1 MTFTSPL
8 FLLALVPVAA
18 LAVAY
23 MVLRRR
29 RTRYAVRFATLPML
43 DRVAPVRP
51 RWRRHLAT
59 ALVLLALAAFATAA
73 AGPQMRLRVPYEQ
86 ATVIVALD
94 VSGSMEAQDV
104 PPDRL
109 TAAKAAAV
117 EFVRDLPETVQVGA
131 VAFAGDAT
139 LVAPVTDDRALVE
152 NAIGSLEADGAT
164 AIGEAV
170 FTAAGEVLRQAAA
183 SAPADPA
190 GGTPGDTT
198 RGATGGDP
206 ADDVGAVPADPIPA
220 RLVLLSDGFN
230 TAGRSPADSVR
241 AALEAQMP
249 VSTIAYGT
257 PGGVIGNGVRTQSA
271 PADADSLRRLAE
283 ETGGHF
289 YSAESG
295 AELDQVYEDIGSSIG
310 WRTETTLVTTPL
322 ILLGLG
328 LAVVAT
334 ALSLRW
340 FSRLV

>member
-8 FLLALVPVAA
+8 FLLALLPVAA
-18 LAVAY
+18 LAAAY
-23 MVLRRR
+23 LVLQRR
-29 RTRYAVRFATLPML
+29 RTRYAVRFATLQML
-43 DRVAPVRP
+43 DRVAPTRP

-73 AGPQMRLRVPYEQ
+73 AGPQMQLRVPYER
-86 ATVIVALD
+86 ATVIVAID

-104 PPDRL
+104 PPDRM
-109 TAAKAAAV
+109 TAAKEAAV
-117 EFVRDLPETVQVGA
+117 QFVRELPETVQVGV
-131 VAFAGDAT
+131 VAFSRDAD
-139 LVAPVTDDRALVE
+139 LVAPVSADRVLVE
-152 NAIGSLEADGAT
+152 EAIEALQPGGGT

-170 FTAAGEVLRQAAA
+170 FASAEEVVRQAAA
-183 SAPADPA
+183 NSESSD
-190 GGTPGDTT
+190 GGTPTPD
-198 RGATGGDP
+198 GAESE
-206 ADDVGAVPADPIPA
+206 AEPIPA

-230 TAGRSPADSVR
+230 TVGRSPAESVP
-241 AALEAQMP
+241 AALDAHMP
-249 VSTIAYGT
+249 VSTIAFGT
-257 PGGVIGNGVRTQSA
+257 PGGVIGNGFRTQSA
-271 PADADSLRRLAE
+271 PADDDSLRLLAE

-322 ILLGLG
+322 VLLGLA
-328 LAVVAT
+328 LAITAT

>member
-1 MTFTSPL
+1 MTFTDPL
-8 FLLALVPVAA
+8 ILLALVPVAA
-18 LAVAY
+18 LALAY
-23 MVLRRR
+23 VLLQRR

-43 DRVAPVRP
+43 DRVAPARP

-59 ALVLLALAAFATAA
+59 GLVLLALGAFATAA
-73 AGPQMRLRVPYEQ
+73 AGPEMRLRVPYER
-86 ATVIVALD
+86 ATVIVAID

-109 TAAKAAAV
+109 TAAKGAAV
-117 EFVRDLPETVQVGA
+117 RFVRELPETVQVGV
-131 VAFAGDAT
+131 VAFAEEAE
-139 LVAPVTDDRALVE
+139 LVAPVTADRVLVE
-152 NAIGSLEADGAT
+152 NAIEGLEAGGGT

-170 FTAAGEVLRQAAA
+170 FASAEEVVRQAAA
-183 SAPADPA
+183 NSESSDRDPSDGGSSAPGDD
-190 GGTPGDTT
+190 GGDT
-198 RGATGGDP
+198 RPDEL
-206 ADDVGAVPADPIPA
+206 IPA

-230 TAGRSPADSVR
+230 TVGRSPADSVP
-241 AALEAQMP
+241 AALDAQMP

-257 PGGVIGNGVRTQSA
+257 PDGVIGNGFRTQSA
-271 PADADSLRRLAE
+271 PADDDSLRLIAE

-295 AELDQVYEDIGSSIG
+295 AELDQVYEDIGSAIG

-322 ILLGLG
+322 VLLGLA
-328 LAVVAT
+328 LAITAT

>member
-8 FLLALVPVAA
+8 ILLALLPVAA

-23 MVLRRR
+23 LVLQRR

-43 DRVAPVRP
+43 DRVAPTRP

-73 AGPQMRLRVPYEQ
+73 AGPQMQLRVPYER
-86 ATVIVALD
+86 ATVIVAID

-104 PPDRL
+104 PPDRM
-109 TAAKAAAV
+109 TAAKEAAV
-117 EFVRDLPETVQVGA
+117 QFVRDLPETVQVGV
-131 VAFAGDAT
+131 VAFSRDAD
-139 LVAPVTDDRALVE
+139 LVAPVTADRVLVE
-152 NAIGSLEADGAT
+152 NAINALEPGGGT

-170 FTAAGEVLRQAAA
+170 FASAEEVVRQAVANSESSDGATAAPGGSDGSNGSADSDGEVP
-183 SAPADPA
+183 PAE
-190 GGTPGDTT
+190 
-198 RGATGGDP
+198 
-206 ADDVGAVPADPIPA
+206 PIPA
-220 RLVLLSDGFN
+220 RLVLLSDGAN
-230 TAGRSPADSVR
+230 TVGRSPADAVPT
-241 AALEAQMP
+241 ALDAQMP
-249 VSTIAYGT
+249 VSSIAFGT
-257 PGGVIGNGVRTQSA
+257 PEGVIGNGFRTQST
-271 PADADSLRRLAE
+271 PADDETLRLLAD

-295 AELDQVYEDIGSSIG
+295 AELDQVYEDIGSAIG

-322 ILLGLG
+322 VLLGLA
-328 LAVVAT
+328 LAITAT

>member
-23 MVLRRR
+23 AVLRRR

-43 DRVAPVRP
+43 DRVAPARP
-51 RWRRHLAT
+51 RWRRLLAT
-59 ALVLLALAAFATAA
+59 VLVLLALAAFAVAA
-73 AGPQMRLRVPYEQ
+73 AGPQMRLRVPYER
-86 ATVIVALD
+86 ATVIVAID

-109 TAAKAAAV
+109 TAAKEAAV
-117 EFVRDLPETVQVGA
+117 RFVHELPETVQVGV
-131 VAFAGDAT
+131 VAFAGDAD
-139 LVAPVTDDRALVE
+139 LVAPVTADRTLVE
-152 NAIGSLEADGAT
+152 NAIENLEADGGT

-170 FTAAGEVLRQAAA
+170 FASAAEVARQAAA
-183 SAPADPA
+183 SGSDDGAARGGPASDD
-190 GGTPGDTT
+190 GGPGD
-198 RGATGGDP
+198 GAEAAEP
-206 ADDVGAVPADPIPA
+206 VPA
-220 RLVLLSDGFN
+220 RLVLLSDGYN
-230 TAGRSPADSVR
+230 TAGRSPADAAR
-241 AALEAQMP
+241 AAVEARMP

-257 PGGVIGNGVRTQSA
+257 PGGMIGNGLRTQSA

-283 ETGGHF
+283 QTGGHF
-289 YSAESG
+289 YSAGSG

-322 ILLGLG
+322 ILVGLG

>member
-8 FLLALVPVAA
+8 FLLALLPVAA

-23 MVLRRR
+23 LVLQRR

-43 DRVAPVRP
+43 DRVAPTRP

-59 ALVLLALAAFATAA
+59 TLVLLALAAFATAA
-73 AGPQMRLRVPYEQ
+73 AGPQMQLRVPYER
-86 ATVIVALD
+86 ATVIVAID

-104 PPDRL
+104 PPDRM
-109 TAAKAAAV
+109 TAAKEAAV
-117 EFVRDLPETVQVGA
+117 QFVRDLPETVQVGV
-131 VAFAGDAT
+131 VAFSRDAD
-139 LVAPVTDDRALVE
+139 LVAPVTADRVLVE
-152 NAIGSLEADGAT
+152 DAIEALEPGGGT

-170 FTAAGEVLRQAAA
+170 FASAEEVVRQAVEN
-183 SAPADPA
+183 SESSD
-190 GGTPGDTT
+190 GGTPAPDGSE
-198 RGATGGDP
+198 GEAS
-206 ADDVGAVPADPIPA
+206 DVEPIPA

-230 TAGRSPADSVR
+230 TVGRSPADAVPT
-241 AALEAQMP
+241 ALDAQMP
-249 VSTIAYGT
+249 VSTIAFGT
-257 PGGVIGNGVRTQSA
+257 PDGVIGNGFRTQSA
-271 PADADSLRRLAE
+271 PADDETLRMLAD

-295 AELDQVYEDIGSSIG
+295 AELDQVYEDIGSAIG

-322 ILLGLG
+322 VLLGLA
-328 LAVVAT
+328 LAITAT

>member
-8 FLLALVPVAA
+8 FLLALLPVAA
-18 LAVAY
+18 LAAAY
-23 MVLRRR
+23 LVLQRR

-43 DRVAPVRP
+43 DRVAPARP

-59 ALVLLALAAFATAA
+59 TLVLLALAAFATAA
-73 AGPQMRLRVPYEQ
+73 AGPQMQLRVPYEQ
-86 ATVIVALD
+86 ATVIVAID

-104 PPDRL
+104 PPDRM
-109 TAAKAAAV
+109 TAAKEAAV
-117 EFVRDLPETVQVGA
+117 QFVRELPETVQVGV
-131 VAFAGDAT
+131 VAFSRDAD
-139 LVAPVTDDRALVE
+139 LVAPVTADRVLVE
-152 NAIGSLEADGAT
+152 DAVEALQAGGGT

-170 FTAAGEVLRQAAA
+170 FASADEVVRQAV
-183 SAPADPA
+183 ADEP
-190 GGTPGDTT
+190 
-198 RGATGGDP
+198 
-206 ADDVGAVPADPIPA
+206 VPA

-230 TAGRSPADSVR
+230 TVGRSPADSVP
-241 AALEAQMP
+241 AALDARMP

-257 PGGVIGNGVRTQSA
+257 PDGVIGNGFRTQSA
-271 PADADSLRRLAE
+271 PADDATLRMLAE

-295 AELDQVYEDIGSSIG
+295 AELDRVYEDIGSSIG

-322 ILLGLG
+322 VLLGLA
-328 LAVVAT
+328 LAITAT

>member
-8 FLLALVPVAA
+8 FLLALLPVAA
-18 LAVAY
+18 LAAAY
-23 MVLRRR
+23 LVMQRR

-43 DRVAPVRP
+43 DRVAPARP

-59 ALVLLALAAFATAA
+59 TLVLLALAAFATAA
-73 AGPQMRLRVPYEQ
+73 AGPQMQLRVPYER
-86 ATVIVALD
+86 ATVIVAID

-104 PPDRL
+104 PPDRM
-109 TAAKAAAV
+109 TAAKEAAV
-117 EFVRDLPETVQVGA
+117 QFVRELPETVQVGV
-131 VAFAGDAT
+131 VAFSRDAN
-139 LVAPVTDDRALVE
+139 LVTPVTADRVLVE
-152 NAIGSLEADGAT
+152 DSIEALQAGGGT

-170 FTAAGEVLRQAAA
+170 FASAEEVARQAAA
-183 SAPADPA
+183 NSEPSDGGTTAD
-190 GGTPGDTT
+190 GGTPAPDAAGSEES
-198 RGATGGDP
+198 AEL
-206 ADDVGAVPADPIPA
+206 IPA

-230 TAGRSPADSVR
+230 TVGRSPAESVP
-241 AALEAQMP
+241 AALDAQMP

-257 PGGVIGNGVRTQSA
+257 PDGVIGSGFRTQSA
-271 PADADSLRRLAE
+271 PADGETLRMLAE

-322 ILLGLG
+322 VLLGLA
-328 LAVVAT
+328 LAITAT

>member
-8 FLLALVPVAA
+8 ILLALVPVAA
-18 LAVAY
+18 LAAAY
-23 MVLRRR
+23 LVMQRR

-43 DRVAPVRP
+43 DRVAPTRP

-59 ALVLLALAAFATAA
+59 TLVLLALAAFATAA
-73 AGPQMRLRVPYEQ
+73 AGPEMRLRVPYER
-86 ATVIVALD
+86 ATVIVAID

-109 TAAKAAAV
+109 TAAKEAAV
-117 EFVRDLPETVQVGA
+117 QFVSELPDTVQVGA
-131 VAFAGDAT
+131 VAFAEDAD
-139 LVAPVTDDRALVE
+139 LIAPVTDDRALVV
-152 NAIGSLEADGAT
+152 NAIETLEAEGGT

-170 FTAAGEVLRQAAA
+170 FASAEEVVRQAAT
-183 SAPADPA
+183 DVA
-190 GGTPGDTT
+190 GGADGTPTPGAD
-198 RGATGGDP
+198 GGTEQTES
-206 ADDVGAVPADPIPA
+206 IPA
-220 RLVLLSDGFN
+220 RLVLLSDGAN
-230 TAGRSPADSVR
+230 TAGRSPAQSVQ
-241 AALEAQMP
+241 AALEAEMP

-257 PGGVIGNGVRTQSA
+257 PDGVIGNGFRTQSA
-271 PADADSLRRLAE
+271 PADDDTLRLLAD

-322 ILLGLG
+322 VLLGLA
-328 LAVVAT
+328 LAITAT